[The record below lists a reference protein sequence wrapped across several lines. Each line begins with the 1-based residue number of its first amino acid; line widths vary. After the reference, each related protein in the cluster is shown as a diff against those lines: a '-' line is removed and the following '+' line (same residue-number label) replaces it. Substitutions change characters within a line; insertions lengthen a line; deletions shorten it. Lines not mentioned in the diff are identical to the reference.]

1 MEGLERFLEAQD
13 SRNSGYETAI
23 REIKYGISSLLEAKA
38 YLEHPVL
45 GARLREA
52 VLAMTAHAGSE
63 TADDSGVFA
72 ATRQDG
78 RGTQRGPS
86 RPLPLFRSANPS
98 FPVQRPSSS

>member
-63 TADDSGVFA
+63 TADDSGVIGKYKCSEIGKEGYSKNGNNNA
-72 ATRQDG
+72 AK
-78 RGTQRGPS
+78 
-86 RPLPLFRSANPS
+86 SATS
-98 FPVQRPSSS
+98 VQ